1 MIHID
6 LILNDYNKISCLSD
20 LPVGMAGSGA
30 PGPTLG
36 VLFDICE
43 VFCRALCVCILG
55 LEPPKSFFGSRKFII
70 QLIFDHIIFIL
81 DQILLSSLTKK
92 SL

>member
-1 MIHID
+1 MIH
-6 LILNDYNKISCLSD
+6 LNCKILNDNNKISCQSD

-43 VFCRALCVCILG
+43 VFCRGLCVFILG

-70 QLIFDHIIFIL
+70 
-81 DQILLSSLTKK
+81 K
-92 SL
+92 